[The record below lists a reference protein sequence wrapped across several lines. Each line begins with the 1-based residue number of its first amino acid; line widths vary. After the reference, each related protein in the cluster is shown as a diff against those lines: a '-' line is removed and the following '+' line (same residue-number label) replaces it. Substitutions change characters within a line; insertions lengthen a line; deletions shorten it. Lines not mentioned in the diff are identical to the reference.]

1 MLYNFPGV
9 GLFAV
14 GLIDEKL
21 RCRTEG
27 STVPVFLQSSDIP
40 WVGNCQRQTLR
51 QCGLKGLPA
60 QS

>member
-21 RCRTEG
+21 RCRTEKAVQ
-27 STVPVFLQSSDIP
+27 SLFSSNPVVSLGQVIAKGRLSDS
-40 WVGNCQRQTLR
+40 VD
-51 QCGLKGLPA
+51 
-60 QS
+60 